1 MTEYVTSVKS
11 DFFSDVSLGLYGGT
25 APGAIVRRVTG
36 LGQVTIA
43 GSGVAANDIWTNGG
57 VYPWMTGL
65 TSLEAASVGASAAN
79 DTSAGTGART
89 ITVSGL
95 DLTGNEISEVVT
107 LNGTTAVPLVTQFYR
122 INNVAL
128 TTVGSGLRN
137 AGEIRIRDL
146 GGANTRAVIPIST
159 IADLSPGV
167 SKGSQYTVPAG
178 HSLLI
183 YDIDIQINS
192 SAGGGGTSKGADVLF
207 YFRGSAANAPVR
219 MPRALSTTDIVSK
232 SLDPKTRILVPA
244 LNDFQLRCSY
254 TSTAGVIL
262 SGSWE
267 GLLFRRI
274 P

>member
-1 MTEYVTSVKS
+1 MTEYVTSAKS

-25 APGAIVRRVTG
+25 AAGATVRRITR
-36 LGQVTIA
+36 LGQTTIA

-57 VYPWMTGL
+57 VYPWMTAA
-65 TSLEAASVGASAAN
+65 TSLEAVSAGASAAN
-79 DTSAGTGART
+79 DAAAGTGART

-95 DLTGNEISEVVT
+95 DINGAEISEVVT
-107 LNGTTAVPLVTQFYR
+107 MNGTTAVPLVTQFYR
-122 INNVAL
+122 INGVSL
-128 TTVGSGLRN
+128 TTVGTGLRN

-159 IADLSPGV
+159 VADLSPGV
-167 SKGSQYTVPAG
+167 DKGSQYTVPAG
-178 HSLLI
+178 HALLI

-207 YFRGSAANAPVR
+207 YFRGPNATSPVR

-232 SLDPKTRILVPA
+232 NLDPKTRIFVGA

-254 TSTAGVIL
+254 TSAAGVIL